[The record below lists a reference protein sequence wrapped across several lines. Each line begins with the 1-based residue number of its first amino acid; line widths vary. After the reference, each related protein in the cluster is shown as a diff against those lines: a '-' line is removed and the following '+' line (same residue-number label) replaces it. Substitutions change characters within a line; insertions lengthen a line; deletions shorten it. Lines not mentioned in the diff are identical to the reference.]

1 MPQMAGS
8 LVRYPARV
16 TSLWFA
22 GMIAFGS
29 IALAMPFSSRS
40 SENPISFLDAWF
52 TATSALCVTGLS
64 VRSTPHDFSLIG
76 QLIILGLIQLGGIG
90 IMTLTT
96 FILMQVGGRSGLR
109 HRAVISETLGSGDNT
124 DVRQILRR
132 VLMATAIIEG
142 IGILV
147 LWVRF
152 LFDAHSILGALWHAT
167 FHSISAFCNAGFAL
181 HDSSLIPYQADP
193 VINLVISVLIILGGI
208 GFPVILDVYSG
219 FRWNKPFDWEGLH
232 IHSKVILIGTSL
244 LLIVGFVLILILE
257 WDNAIKDVPL
267 HAKLM
272 IAWFQSV
279 TCRTAGFNSIDLND
293 LTNASLFVMILLM
306 AIGAGPCSTAGGMKV
321 STVALLCMQAYRRFQ
336 GRNCLSFFRRTIPQ
350 AAADRAMASSLVFFA
365 VATAACMVLLVVE
378 QSNISH
384 KSRIGESDNALD
396 VIFEVISALGTVGLS
411 TGLTFHLSAI
421 GKCVIIFLMFLG
433 RLGPISVMSA
443 LSKVSREAKVE
454 FTNEEPLIG

>member
-16 TSLWFA
+16 TSIWFA
-22 GMIAFGS
+22 GMIGFGT
-29 IALAMPFSSRS
+29 IALAMPFSWRS
-40 SENPISFLDAWF
+40 SDNPVSLIDAWF

-64 VRSTPHDFSLIG
+64 VRSTPNDFSLVG

-109 HRAVISETLGSGDNT
+109 HRAVISETLGSGDQTN
-124 DVRQILRR
+124 VKQILRR

-142 IGILV
+142 IGILI

-152 LFDAHSILGALWHAT
+152 LFDSHSVIGALWHAT

-181 HDSSLIPYQADP
+181 YDSSLIEYQADP
-193 VINLVISVLIILGGI
+193 IINLVISILIILGGI
-208 GFPVILDVYSG
+208 GFPVILDVYGG
-219 FRWNKPFDWEGLH
+219 FQWKKPFDWQGLH
-232 IHSKVILIGTSL
+232 IHSKVILIGTAVL
-244 LLIVGFVLILILE
+244 LLAGFVLILALE
-257 WDNAIKDVPL
+257 WDNALKEVPL
-267 HAKLM
+267 STKLM
-272 IAWFQSV
+272 IAMFQSV
-279 TCRTAGFNSIDLND
+279 TCRTAGFNSIDLNE

-321 STVALLCMQAYRRFQ
+321 STVSLLCMQAYRRFQ

-350 AAADRAMASSLVFFA
+350 AAVDRAMASSLVFFA
-365 VATAACMVLLVVE
+365 VAILACLVLMVVE
-378 QSNISH
+378 QSGTSH
-384 KSRIGESDNALD
+384 KSLVGESDNALE

-411 TGLTFHLSAI
+411 MGFTIHLSVI

-443 LSKVSREAKVE
+443 LSKVNREAKVE
-454 FTNEEPLIG
+454 FANEEPLIG